1 MKGIS
6 FVYCVLG
13 MPVRASDFSMSS
25 INLKSM
31 SKVLESST
39 SKRKMHN
46 SVIQGRVF
54 QEELF
59 WQVVNYNTFFSYSVH
74 IFDYFHFTYPSP
86 RDFKGDIYMILDPYK
101 VS

>member
-1 MKGIS
+1 
-6 FVYCVLG
+6 

-54 QEELF
+54 QF
-59 WQVVNYNTFFSYSVH
+59 VWQVVNYNT
-74 IFDYFHFTYPSP
+74 IFLTLYTYLIIFHFIYLSP
-86 RDFKGDIYMILDPYK
+86 RDFKGDIYMILDPYR